1 MLLRKFASAIR
12 LPRQIGEIPK
22 MPWQKPWQLLSAEA
36 NFNACLCVNV
46 LLLKKTNLI
55 WYFLE
60 LLHQIQQYEQNL
72 KAVSTTFLLVC
83 LVSLKESTCETRKNV
98 TYFTAKALFVLEIIK
113 F

>member
-55 WYFLE
+55 
-60 LLHQIQQYEQNL
+60 
-72 KAVSTTFLLVC
+72 
-83 LVSLKESTCETRKNV
+83 
-98 TYFTAKALFVLEIIK
+98 
-113 F
+113 